1 MNSDTVPSQDER
13 SITVQEEPRLHLEP
27 HQRDVTNVKRSGEWL
42 NMESR
47 NLVPGDLMKLT
58 FRGFIPAV
66 LTYSRSSKTARA
78 NVQEVRLESGR
89 ALTLRFV
96 TCCRHVLCFVQGRGA
111 VHDRFFWSCV
121 ARTYWQGCV
130 GQIMLLMFPLCLCS
144 SRLQQS
150 AHRVDQLIYHAHAWL
165 KAFPTLRHCR
175 TVHLMKH

>member
-1 MNSDTVPSQDER
+1 MHV
-13 SITVQEEPRLHLEP
+13 EP

-58 FRGFIPAV
+58 FRGFILAV
-66 LTYSRSSKTARA
+66 WAHSRSSKTARA

-96 TCCRHVLCFVQGRGA
+96 MLSGRSLFRSKERCG
-111 VHDRFFWSCV
+111 VRCIFWSCV

-130 GQIMLLMFPLCLCS
+130 GQIMLLSDPLCHCS
-144 SRLQQS
+144 SRLEQS
-150 AHRVDQLIYHAHAWL
+150 VHRVDQLIYHAHACL
-165 KAFPTLRHCR
+165 KAFPTLQHCR